1 MASGTA
7 DSCGFL
13 TNPRPAHLSTDGI
26 DFMPKQLPFTAEEVH
41 DESTE
46 TDEADSSQGA
56 DCENDALGS
65 GRLADQAGAAQGGAP
80 GRVPCAKPPSPRL
93 VAQPAILI
101 R

>member
-41 DESTE
+41 EDSTE
-46 TDEADSSQGA
+46 ADEGNSSEGA
-56 DCENDALGS
+56 DCENDVLGD
-65 GRLADQAGAAQGGAP
+65 GRHADQEGPAQGGAV
-80 GRVPCAKPPSPRL
+80 GRVPNAKPPSPRL